1 MLRIRGLGP
10 GLALPLT
17 CCLTLGSSLS
27 FPETQLP
34 YLHNDECGLQI
45 PIVSLILKKVREPW
59 LGQSYLSQ
67 PLVCLVTYIYWSLK
81 ERVQVCQT
89 QGCSCVALG
98 GECGDRVEPSIW
110 VELWSF
116 QPCLIDWVAF
126 LCLLTSSLLSVPASC
141 DSPHGGV
148 RGSRWALN
156 WLSFRGPYPLP
167 LE

>member
-1 MLRIRGLGP
+1 MSPGLRIRGLGP

-17 CCLTLGSSLS
+17 CCLTLGSPLP

-45 PIVSLILKKVREPW
+45 AIVSLILKKVKELW

-89 QGCSCVALG
+89 QVCSCVALG
-98 GECGDRVEPSIW
+98 GECGDRVEPYI
-110 VELWSF
+110 
-116 QPCLIDWVAF
+116 
-126 LCLLTSSLLSVPASC
+126 
-141 DSPHGGV
+141 
-148 RGSRWALN
+148 
-156 WLSFRGPYPLP
+156 
-167 LE
+167 